1 MFQTITDTA
10 LLVTFVG
17 IAAHWALY
25 PTRLPRP
32 AATCRLARGSVHAL
46 SLLLIEQKSSLLGA
60 LKKLVYLVTVLCFL
74 VLALTGFWPL
84 LVRGQH
90 ISGYLMMIHATFA
103 PVFALC
109 LAILAVTWAGS
120 YSFAADDCAWVQRLL
135 RRTTRLRVSAE
146 EKPWR
151 CSRLLQKVTFWLILF
166 LALPL
171 ILSVIVSMFHLLGT
185 GWQHTTLAIHRW
197 TGLAFVI
204 VAILFTYFAIRVRMT
219 DEA

>member
-1 MFQTITDTA
+1 MFQTITNTA
-10 LLVTFVG
+10 LVVTFLG
-17 IAAHWALY
+17 IAVHWALY

-32 AATCRLARGSVHAL
+32 GITCRLTRGSVHAL

-60 LKKLVYLVTVLCFL
+60 LKKVAYLVTAFCFL

-109 LAILAVTWAGS
+109 LAIMAVTWAGG
-120 YSFAADDCAWVQRLL
+120 YRFAADDCAWLPRLL
-135 RRTTRLRVSAE
+135 RRTTRLRVPAE

-151 CSRLLQKVTFWLILF
+151 CALLLQKVTFWLILF

-171 ILSVIVSMFHLLGT
+171 ILSIIVSMFHLLGT
-185 GWQHTTLAIHRW
+185 GWQHATLAIHRW

-219 DEA
+219 NEA